1 MTTTH
6 TVQTPFNRLLLTG
19 AAGGLGKVLRET
31 LKPYARVL
39 RLSVIAAMAPAA
51 DSREEVFTCDL
62 ADKQAVHQLV
72 EGVDAILHFGG
83 VSVERPF
90 EEILGPNI
98 SGIFHIYEAA
108 RRHGVKRVIFA
119 SSNHVIGFYKQDQTL
134 DAHSPR
140 RPDSYYGLSKS
151 YGEDMA
157 TFYFDRYGIE
167 TVSIRIGSS
176 FPEPQNRR
184 MMSTWLSFAD
194 LTQLLER
201 SLYTPNVG
209 HTVVYGASNNLNVWW
224 DNRFAAHLGFEPKD
238 TSEIFRDK
246 IEAQPMLAANDPS
259 MVYQGGAFVAAGP
272 FGDE

>member
-1 MTTTH
+1 MTTSH
-6 TVQTPFNRLLLTG
+6 TAPTPFNRVLLTG
-19 AAGGLGKVLRET
+19 AAGGLGKVLRKS
-31 LKPYARVL
+31 LRPYAKVL
-39 RLSVIAAMAPAA
+39 RLSDISEMAPAA
-51 DSREEVFTCDL
+51 DASEEVQICDL
-62 ADKQAVHQLV
+62 SDKQAVHQLV

-90 EEILGPNI
+90 EEILGANI
-98 SGIFHIYEAA
+98 SGVFHIYEAA
-108 RRHGVKRVIFA
+108 RRHGVKRIIFA
-119 SSNHVIGFYKQDQTL
+119 SSNHVIGFYKQDETI

-184 MMSTWLSFAD
+184 MMSTWLSFDD
-194 LTQLLER
+194 LTQLIER
-201 SLYTPNVG
+201 SLFTPNVG
-209 HTVVYGASNNLNVWW
+209 HTVVYGMSANRDVWW
-224 DNRFAAHLGFEPKD
+224 DNRFAAHLGYTAKD
-238 TSEIFRDK
+238 SSEVFRDK
-246 IEAQPMLAANDPS
+246 VEQQPMPAADDPAA
-259 MVYQGGAFVAAGP
+259 VYQGGAFAAAGP